1 MIGWRE
7 RCTLA
12 PMSHVVLAKVIDD
25 NSRKVIRHVLAV
37 AQLPCLTCLRL
48 VPYGLSVKSNHID
61 RGQIDAGSLAK
72 FADGL
77 TLQIRYVL
85 FDAEE
90 ICIGER
96 KSQ

>member
-1 MIGWRE
+1 
-7 RCTLA
+7 
-12 PMSHVVLAKVIDD
+12 
-25 NSRKVIRHVLAV
+25 
-37 AQLPCLTCLRL
+37 
-48 VPYGLSVKSNHID
+48 VKSNHID
-61 RGQIDAGSLAK
+61 RSQIDAGSLAK